1 MLHVT
6 MINGFNRIVNGRNG
20 EDILICILVDFYVN
34 FKWVFLF
41 RFQKIL
47 LTNIKFTIKFHK
59 DSRDVQPGVGGGPAH
74 PSQQV
79 EVNVKLW

>member
-1 MLHVT
+1 MV
-6 MINGFNRIVNGRNG
+6 RS
-20 EDILICILVDFYVN
+20 CILVYSYVQ
-34 FKWVFLF
+34 FKRVFLF

-47 LTNIKFTIKFHK
+47 LTSIKYTIKFHK

-79 EVNVKLW
+79 EVNVSQWKKPRFYIRN